1 MATCFATIKS
11 TASRAPLDR
20 PFVLPPAAHQKL
32 TFASGVTGGMPARGV
47 AIDLRDP
54 LMRFMAGKTR
64 REYSTGESIFLQGDL
79 ANSVYYI
86 QSGKVKLTVVSMNGK
101 EAVIAHLA
109 ATSFFGEASLAGETQ
124 RAASASALETS
135 TIFRIDKTVMQDL
148 LHREPQ
154 FAELFLAHMLSRN
167 NRMQADLVDHLFN
180 SSEKRLARLLML
192 MANFG
197 QASKPIPV
205 IAKISQETLAEMIGT
220 TRSRVSFF
228 LNRFRDLGY
237 IDYSSAGMLI
247 NSSLV
252 NIVLHD

>member
-1 MATCFATIKS
+1 MATAIATMKNSVTTI
-11 TASRAPLDR
+11 TLGR
-20 PFVLPPAAHQKL
+20 PFVLPTPGQQMPK
-32 TFASGVTGGMPARGV
+32 TASSYTGGAPASAV
-47 AIDLRDP
+47 AIDLHDP
-54 LMRFMAGKTR
+54 LTRLLAGKSR
-64 REYSTGESIFLQGDL
+64 REYSIGESVYSQGDL
-79 ANSVYYI
+79 ANSVFYI

-101 EAVIAHLA
+101 EAVIAHLP
-109 ATSFFGEASLAGETQ
+109 ATSFFGESSLAGETQ
-124 RAASASALETS
+124 RVSSASALEAS
-135 TIFRIDKTVMQDL
+135 TIVRIDKTVMQDL

-197 QASKPIPV
+197 QATKPIPV
-205 IAKISQETLAEMIGT
+205 IPKISQETLAEMIGT

-228 LNRFRDLGY
+228 LNRFRGLGY
-237 IDYSSAGMLI
+237 IDYNSDGMLI

-252 NIVLHD
+252 NIVLRD